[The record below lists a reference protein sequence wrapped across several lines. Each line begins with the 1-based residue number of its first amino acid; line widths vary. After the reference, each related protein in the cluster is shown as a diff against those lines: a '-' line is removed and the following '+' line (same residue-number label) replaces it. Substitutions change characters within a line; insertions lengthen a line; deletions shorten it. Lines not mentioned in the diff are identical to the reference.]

1 MDINIIKNIIEFNSD
16 RTRYNSGFTS
26 YKRNLVRDSYSKE
39 DEGIFTFYGTVLD
52 EYSNK
57 SYTSIIMINSKTRAI
72 LNYSCD
78 CKDFISR
85 DSQPK
90 ICSHIV
96 ATVLSGTDSLNKKE
110 DFAYKENIDNIIDP
124 SLTFNTSQSRGGY
137 IGVDLD
143 IDGIN
148 KNEYRRIFN
157 SYKENKKLHRL
168 STGSY
173 LDLKNKDLINVF
185 KIIDTLGIYID
196 FDNMKIPNNKS
207 MYLENVI
214 EKENIDFVVGKN
226 YITNI
231 SKRYKKVSKFKHE
244 IPINLNAKLRD
255 YQIKGFDYLNTLSDY
270 EFGGILA
277 DEMGLG
283 KTLQAISFL
292 LYKKEKKSIVITP
305 TALIHNWKNEFEKFA
320 PSLNIGLAHGNK
332 AEREKIISRAN
343 DYDIV
348 LTTYNT
354 YRNDQEQY
362 KGIKFDYCFIDEAQ
376 NIKNPDS
383 IISKT
388 IKGVNAKIKFALTGT
403 PIENN
408 LIELWS
414 IFDFIMPNYLYSKE
428 RFKNIFVNDEKNREE
443 LKRMIQPFILRR
455 TKTEVIKELPDKIEH
470 KYYIELEKEHKRAYI
485 GFVKLI
491 KNKIKEISNDN
502 ISIFSYLTKLR
513 QLVLA
518 PEIMVKNYKGKNSK
532 IDILFNII
540 DENKDRKILVFSQ
553 FTKVLNLIEDKLN
566 EKNISYS
573 YLDGKTNA
581 KDRIRLVDEFNANE
595 NIKIFLI
602 SLKAGGTGLNLT
614 SASMVIH
621 FDPWW
626 NPSVENQASD
636 RAHRIGQKNVVDV
649 VKLIAKDTVEERVVG
664 LQESKKDLIDNVIDN
679 NLEDSSILKNLS
691 KDNLIDLFM

>member
-1 MDINIIKNIIEFNSD
+1 MDINVIKNIIEFNSD
-16 RTRYNSGFTS
+16 RTRYNGGFTS
-26 YKRNLVRDSYSKE
+26 YKRNLVRDSYAKE
-39 DEGIFTFYGTVLD
+39 DKGVFTFYGTVLD
-52 EYSNK
+52 EYTTQ
-57 SYTSIIMINSKTRAI
+57 SYTSMIMIDSKTRAI
-72 LNYSCD
+72 LNYNCD
-78 CKDFISR
+78 CRDFISR

-96 ATVLSGTDSLNKKE
+96 AMVLCGIDNLNKKE
-110 DFAYKENIDNIIDP
+110 EIIYEENIDNIIDP
-124 SLTFNTSQSRGGY
+124 SLTINISQSRGGY

-173 LDLKNKDLINVF
+173 LDLKNKDLINAF
-185 KIIDTLGIYID
+185 KIIDTLGMYID
-196 FDNMKIPNNKS
+196 FDNMKVPNNKS
-207 MYLENVI
+207 MYLENI
-214 EKENIDFVVGKN
+214 IDKENIDFVVGKN
-226 YITNI
+226 YISNI
-231 SKRYKKVSKFKHE
+231 SKRYKKISKLKHE

-255 YQIKGFDYLNTLSDY
+255 YQIEGFNYLNTLSDY

-283 KTLQAISFL
+283 KTLQTISFL
-292 LYKKEKKSIVITP
+292 LYKKDKKSMVITP
-305 TALIHNWKNEFEKFA
+305 TALIYNWKSELEKFA
-320 PSLNIGLAHGNK
+320 PSLKIGVAHGSK
-332 AEREKIISRAN
+332 VEREKIISRAN
-343 DYDIV
+343 NYDVI

-354 YRNDQEQY
+354 YKNDQEQY
-362 KGIKFDYCFIDEAQ
+362 EGIKFDYCFIDEAQ

-388 IKGVNAKIKFALTGT
+388 IKNVNAKLKYALTGT

-414 IFDFIMPNYLYSKE
+414 IFDFIMPNYLYSKD
-428 RFKNIFVNDEKNREE
+428 RFKRIFVNDEKYIEE

-455 TKTEVIKELPDKIEH
+455 TKSDVIKELPDKIEH
-470 KYYIELEKEHKRAYI
+470 KYYIELEKEHKRAYT
-485 GFVKLI
+485 GFVKLV
-491 KNKIKEISNDN
+491 KNKIRENGNDN

-513 QLVLA
+513 QLTLA

-532 IDILFNII
+532 IDTLLNII
-540 DENKDRKILVFSQ
+540 DENMDRKILIFSQ
-553 FTKVLNLIEDKLN
+553 FTKVLNLISDRLN
-566 EKNISYS
+566 EKNISYI
-573 YLDGKTNA
+573 YLDGKTSA
-581 KDRIRLVDEFNANE
+581 KDRIRLVNEFNESDNT
-595 NIKIFLI
+595 KIFLI

-636 RAHRIGQKNVVDV
+636 RAHRIGQKNVVDI

-664 LQESKKDLIDNVIDN
+664 LQESKKGLIDDVMDA
-679 NLEDSSILKNLS
+679 NLEDSNILKNLS